1 MRRINNL
8 FSAFFAVK
16 INIFT
21 AYHLEIMAVHI
32 HERHN
37 WINFQWEDEK
47 ILILLSEVRH
57 LQGKLIGKVEL
68 LGFELKDEANLETL
82 IQDVVKSSE
91 IEGEILN
98 PEQVRSSI
106 ATRLGLNNSGLVNS
120 DRHIDGVVEMMLDA
134 TQNTDKTIS
143 AERLFGWHG
152 ALFPIGR
159 SGLYKINVA
168 QWRTGDMQVVS
179 GGMGREIVHFEA
191 PKAERLAE
199 EMKNFIDWFNTDSII
214 DPVLKA
220 AIVHLWFVTIH
231 PFDDGNGRIARAL
244 TDMQL
249 SKADGVNQRF
259 YSMSAQI
266 KQERKEYYAV
276 LERTQKG
283 DTDITNWIVWF
294 LNCLKKAIIASNTII
309 DKVVRKHHFWIR
321 NMVNVSNDRQ
331 RIILNK
337 LMDNF
342 EGNLTS
348 SKWAKM
354 TKVSADTALRDIT
367 DLVNKGIL
375 SKTSSG
381 GRSTNYELNW

>member
-1 MRRINNL
+1 ML
-8 FSAFFAVK
+8 
-16 INIFT
+16 IFN
-21 AYHLEIMAVHI
+21 AYTLEAMAGCI
-32 HERHN
+32 HERHS
-37 WINFQWEDEK
+37 WTDFQWEDQK
-47 ILILLSEVRH
+47 ILNLLSEVRH

-68 LGFELKDEANLETL
+68 LGFELQDEANLETL

-106 ATRLGLNNSGLVNS
+106 ATQLGLDNSGLIQS

-143 AERLFGWHG
+143 IERLFGWHG

-159 SGLYKINVA
+159 SGLYKIDVA
-168 QWRTGDMQVVS
+168 QWRSGDMQVVS
-179 GGMGREIVHFEA
+179 GGMGKEVVHFEA
-191 PKAERLAE
+191 PKAERLQE
-199 EMKNFIDWFNTDSII
+199 EMKRFIVWFNMDSSI

-220 AIVHLWFVTIH
+220 AIVHLWFVTVH

-266 KQERKEYYAV
+266 KQERKEYYTI
-276 LERTQKG
+276 LEKTQKG
-283 DTDITNWIVWF
+283 DSDITNWVVWF
-294 LNCLKKAIIASNTII
+294 LNCLREAIIASNTII
-309 DKVVRKHHFWIR
+309 DKVVRKHHFWMQ
-321 NMVNVSNDRQ
+321 NNVHISNDRQ
-331 RIILNK
+331 RMMLNK
-337 LMDNF
+337 FMDNF

-367 DLVNKGIL
+367 DLVTKGIL
-375 SKTSSG
+375 IKTDSG

>member
-1 MRRINNL
+1 
-8 FSAFFAVK
+8 
-16 INIFT
+16 
-21 AYHLEIMAVHI
+21 MAVYI

-37 WINFQWEDEK
+37 WADFQWEDEK
-47 ILILLSEVRH
+47 ILNLLSEVRH
-57 LQGKLIGKVEL
+57 FQGKLIGKVEL
-68 LGFELKDEANLETL
+68 LGFELRDEANLETL
-82 IQDVVKSSE
+82 ILDVVKSSE

-106 ATRLGLNNSGLVNS
+106 AIRLGLDNSGLVNS
-120 DRHIDGVVEMMLDA
+120 DRHIDSVVEMMLDA
-134 TQNTDKTIS
+134 TQNADKAIS
-143 AERLFGWHG
+143 KERFFGWHG
-152 ALFPIGR
+152 ALFPTGR
-159 SGLYKINVA
+159 SGLYKIDVA
-168 QWRTGDMQVVS
+168 RWRRGDMQVVS
-179 GGMGREIVHFEA
+179 GGMGREVVHFEA
-191 PKAERLAE
+191 PKAERLEE
-199 EMKNFIDWFNTDSII
+199 EMKNLMAWFNTDSII

-220 AIVHLWFVTIH
+220 AIAHLWFVTIH

-276 LERTQKG
+276 LEKTQKG

-294 LNCLKKAIIASNTII
+294 LHCLKQAIISSNTII
-309 DKVVRKHHFWIR
+309 DKVVRKHHFWMQNNANI
-321 NMVNVSNDRQ
+321 SNARQ
-331 RIILNK
+331 RMMLNK

-367 DLVNKGIL
+367 DLVNRGVL
-375 SKTSSG
+375 SKTDSG

>member
-1 MRRINNL
+1 MC
-8 FSAFFAVK
+8 
-16 INIFT
+16 IFT
-21 AYHLEIMAVHI
+21 AYNFEVMAIYI
-32 HERHN
+32 HERHK
-37 WINFQWEDEK
+37 WADFQWKDEK
-47 ILILLSEVRH
+47 ILNLLSEVRH

-68 LGFELKDEANLETL
+68 LGFELKEKANLETL

-91 IEGEILN
+91 IEGEMLN

-106 ATRLGLNNSGLVNS
+106 ATRLGFDNSGLVNS
-120 DRHIDGVVEMMLDA
+120 DRYIDGVVEMMLDA
-134 TQNTDKTIS
+134 TQNADKVIS
-143 AERLFGWHG
+143 KERLFDWHG
-152 ALFPIGR
+152 ALFPTGR
-159 SGLYKINVA
+159 TGLHKIDVA
-168 QWRTGDMQVVS
+168 QWRSGDMQVVS
-179 GGMGREIVHFEA
+179 GGMGREVVHFEA
-191 PKAERLAE
+191 PKAERLEE
-199 EMKNFIDWFNTDSII
+199 EMRDFINWYNMDSII

-266 KQERKEYYAV
+266 KYERKEYYTI
-276 LERTQKG
+276 LEKTQKG
-283 DTDITNWIVWF
+283 DNDITNWIVWF
-294 LNCLKKAIIASNTII
+294 LNCLKEAILISSLII
-309 DKVVRKHHFWIR
+309 DKVVRKHHFWFQ
-321 NMVNVSNDRQ
+321 NMTKVSNDRQ

-354 TKVSADTALRDIT
+354 TKVSTDTALRDIT
-367 DLVNKGIL
+367 DLVNKGVL
-375 SKTSSG
+375 SKTDSG

>member
-1 MRRINNL
+1 
-8 FSAFFAVK
+8 
-16 INIFT
+16 
-21 AYHLEIMAVHI
+21 MAVYI

-37 WINFQWEDEK
+37 WSQFQWEDEK
-47 ILILLSEVRH
+47 ILNLLSEVRH
-57 LQGKLIGKVEL
+57 LQGKLIGKVEI

-82 IQDVVKSSE
+82 IQDVVQSSE

-106 ATRLGLNNSGLVNS
+106 ATRLGLDNYGLANS

-134 TQNTDKTIS
+134 TQNTDKTLS
-143 AERLFGWHG
+143 VERLFGWHG
-152 ALFPIGR
+152 ALFPTGR
-159 SGLYKINVA
+159 SGLYKIDVA
-168 QWRTGDMQVVS
+168 KWRTGDMQVVS

-191 PKAERLAE
+191 PKAEQLAE
-199 EMKNFIDWFNTDSII
+199 EMIKLMDWFNTNSAI

-220 AIVHLWFVTIH
+220 SIVHLWFVTIH
-231 PFDDGNGRIARAL
+231 PFDDGNGRIARAI

-266 KQERKEYYAV
+266 KKERKEYYAV

-283 DTDITNWIVWF
+283 DSDITNWIVWF
-294 LNCLKKAIIASNTII
+294 LSCLKEAIISSNMII
-309 DKVVRKHHFWIR
+309 DKVVRKHHFWMLNASKIG
-321 NMVNVSNDRQ
+321 NDRQ
-331 RIILNK
+331 RTMLHK

-367 DLVNKGIL
+367 DLVNKGVL
-375 SKTSSG
+375 LRTDSG

>member
-1 MRRINNL
+1 ML
-8 FSAFFAVK
+8 
-16 INIFT
+16 IFT
-21 AYHLEIMAVHI
+21 AYILEVMAVYI
-32 HERHN
+32 HERHS
-37 WINFQWEDEK
+37 WTDFQWEDQK
-47 ILILLSEVRH
+47 ILNLLSEVRH

-68 LGFELKDEANLETL
+68 LGFELQDEANLETL

-106 ATRLGLNNSGLVNS
+106 ATRLGLDNSGLIQS

-143 AERLFGWHG
+143 IARLFGWHG

-159 SGLYKINVA
+159 SGLYKIDVA
-168 QWRTGDMQVVS
+168 QWRSGDMQVVS
-179 GGMGREIVHFEA
+179 GGMGKEVVHFEG
-191 PKAERLAE
+191 PKAERLEE
-199 EMKNFIDWFNTDSII
+199 EMKRFVGWFNMDSSI

-220 AIVHLWFVTIH
+220 AIVHLWFVTVH

-266 KQERKEYYAV
+266 KQERKEYYTI
-276 LERTQKG
+276 LEKTQKG
-283 DTDITNWIVWF
+283 DSDITNWVVWF
-294 LNCLKKAIIASNTII
+294 LNCLKEAIIASNTII
-309 DKVVRKHHFWIR
+309 DKVVGKHHFWMQ
-321 NMVNVSNDRQ
+321 NNVHISNERQ
-331 RIILNK
+331 RMMLNK

-354 TKVSADTALRDIT
+354 TKVSADTALRDLT

-375 SKTSSG
+375 IKADSG

>member
-1 MRRINNL
+1 
-8 FSAFFAVK
+8 
-16 INIFT
+16 
-21 AYHLEIMAVHI
+21 MAVYI

-37 WINFQWEDEK
+37 WTEFQWEDG
-47 ILILLSEVRH
+47 LIINLLSEVRN

-106 ATRLGLNNSGLVNS
+106 ATRLGLDNSGLVNS

-143 AERLFGWHG
+143 AERLYGWHG
-152 ALFPIGR
+152 SLFPTGR
-159 SGLYKINVA
+159 TGLYKIDVA
-168 QWRTGDMQVVS
+168 QWRSGNIQVVS
-179 GGMGREIVHFEA
+179 GGMGKEVIHFEG
-191 PKAERLAE
+191 PKAERLEA
-199 EMKNFIDWFNTDSII
+199 EMKSFIDWFNIDSNI

-259 YSMSAQI
+259 YSMSSQI

-276 LERTQKG
+276 LEKVQKG
-283 DTDITNWIVWF
+283 DSDITNWIIWF
-294 LNCLKKAIIASNTII
+294 LLCLKEAIISSNSII
-309 DKVVRKHHFWIR
+309 DKVVQKHQFWMDNNAKI
-321 NMVNVSNDRQ
+321 SNDRQ
-331 RIILNK
+331 RLMLNK

-348 SKWAKM
+348 SKWAKI
-354 TKVSADTALRDIT
+354 TKVSTDTALRDIT
-367 DLVNKGIL
+367 DLVSKGIL
-375 SKTSSG
+375 VRTESG
-381 GRSTNYELNW
+381 GRSVNYILNWN

>member
-1 MRRINNL
+1 
-8 FSAFFAVK
+8 
-16 INIFT
+16 
-21 AYHLEIMAVHI
+21 MAVYI

-37 WINFQWEDEK
+37 WTNFQWENEK
-47 ILILLSEVRH
+47 ILNLLSEVRH
-57 LQGKLIGKVEL
+57 LQGKLIGKIEL

-106 ATRLGLNNSGLVNS
+106 ANRLGLDNFGGLNS

-134 TQNTDKTIS
+134 TQNPNKELTTD
-143 AERLFGWHG
+143 RLFGWH
-152 ALFPIGR
+152 ASLFPIGR
-159 SGLYKINVA
+159 SGMYKIEVGK
-168 QWRTGDMQVVS
+168 WRIGDMQVVS
-179 GGMGREIVHFEA
+179 GGFGREIVHFEA
-191 PKAERLAE
+191 PKADRLE
-199 EMKNFIDWFNTDSII
+199 VEMDKLIEWFNTATNI

-220 AIVHLWFVTIH
+220 AIIHLWFVTIH

-266 KQERKEYYAV
+266 RNERKSYYEI
-276 LERTQKG
+276 LEKTQKG
-283 DTDITNWIVWF
+283 DSDITNWIIWF
-294 LNCLKKAIIASNTII
+294 LLCLKEAMISSSVII
-309 DKVVRKHHFWIR
+309 DKVVKKHQFWI
-321 NMVNVSNDRQ
+321 SNASKISNERQ
-331 RIILNK
+331 RLMLNK

-367 DLVNKGIL
+367 DLVNKEIL
-375 SKTSSG
+375 VKTESG
-381 GRSTNYELNW
+381 GRSTNYEFKW

>member
-1 MRRINNL
+1 ML
-8 FSAFFAVK
+8 
-16 INIFT
+16 IFT
-21 AYHLEIMAVHI
+21 AYILEAMAVYI

-37 WINFQWEDEK
+37 WTDFQWKDHK
-47 ILILLSEVRH
+47 ILNLLSEVRH

-68 LGFELKDEANLETL
+68 LGFELQDEANLETL

-91 IEGEILN
+91 IEGQILN

-106 ATRLGLNNSGLVNS
+106 ATRLGLDNSGLIQS
-120 DRHIDGVVEMMLDA
+120 DRHIDGVVEMMIDA

-143 AERLFGWHG
+143 IERLFGWHG

-159 SGLYKINVA
+159 SGLYKIDVA
-168 QWRTGDMQVVS
+168 QWRSGDMQVVS
-179 GGMGREIVHFEA
+179 GGMGKEVVHFEG
-191 PKAERLAE
+191 PKAERLEE
-199 EMKNFIDWFNTDSII
+199 EMKRFIGWFNMDSSI

-220 AIVHLWFVTIH
+220 AIVHLWFVTVH

-266 KQERKEYYAV
+266 KQERKEYYTI
-276 LERTQKG
+276 LEKTQKG
-283 DTDITNWIVWF
+283 DSDITNWLVWF
-294 LNCLKKAIIASNTII
+294 LKCLKEAIIASNTII
-309 DKVVRKHHFWIR
+309 DKVVGKHHFWMQNSVHI
-321 NMVNVSNDRQ
+321 SNERQ
-331 RIILNK
+331 RMMLNK

-367 DLVNKGIL
+367 DLVHKGIL
-375 SKTSSG
+375 IKADSG

>member
-1 MRRINNL
+1 
-8 FSAFFAVK
+8 
-16 INIFT
+16 
-21 AYHLEIMAVHI
+21 MAVYL
-32 HERHN
+32 HERQN
-37 WINFQWEDEK
+37 WTDFQWENDT
-47 ILILLSEVRH
+47 ILYLLSEVRH
-57 LQGKLIGKVEL
+57 LQGKLIGRIEL
-68 LGFELKDEANLETL
+68 LGFDLKDEANLETL
-82 IQDVVKSSE
+82 IQDVVQSSK

-106 ATRLGLNNSGLVNS
+106 AVRLGLENSGLLKS
-120 DRHIDGVVEMMLDA
+120 DRDVEGVVEMMLDA
-134 TQNTDKTIS
+134 TQNSDKTIS
-143 AERLFGWHG
+143 RERLFDWHA

-159 SGLYKINVA
+159 SGLYKIEVA
-168 QWRTGDMQVVS
+168 QWRKGDMQVVS
-179 GGMGREIVHFEA
+179 GGMGKEVVHFEA
-191 PKAERLAE
+191 PKAERLEE
-199 EMKNFIDWFNTDSII
+199 EMKRFFGWFNTDSLI

-266 KQERKEYYAV
+266 KQERKEYYTI
-276 LERTQKG
+276 LEKTQKG
-283 DTDITNWIVWF
+283 YSDITNWVVWF
-294 LNCLKKAIIASNTII
+294 LNCLKEAIIASNTII
-309 DKVVRKHHFWIR
+309 DKVVRKHQFWMQ
-321 NMVNVSNDRQ
+321 NNVNISNDRQ
-331 RIILNK
+331 RMMLNK

-348 SKWAKM
+348 SKWAKI

-375 SKTSSG
+375 IKAVSG